1 MELLLAREYTVQ
13 IYNVSLVTLSHQSS
27 PRAHVVVRLVEASH
41 STSASYRKT
50 DEEHRLINIPLGGIT
65 NSIPS
70 SYGYISPSGLVFHN
84 GLHLQILLSNYPS
97 CSPTENL
104 LLVVNSSVGINEYSI
119 HFTYY
124 RRNKSIK

>member
-50 DEEHRLINIPLGGIT
+50 DEEHRKMHIRLKN
-65 NSIPS
+65 
-70 SYGYISPSGLVFHN
+70 
-84 GLHLQILLSNYPS
+84 
-97 CSPTENL
+97 
-104 LLVVNSSVGINEYSI
+104 
-119 HFTYY
+119 
-124 RRNKSIK
+124 